1 MPVLTEAMRSTM
13 WSCLRWPLLVLGLG
27 VLYHVAVG
35 QPKHARFGLVTPSAL
50 AATLLWLD
58 RVGLFRRC
66 ARPNFASYSSTYGS
80 LRDRGADGPRS
91 TVSARPTQRAS

>member
-1 MPVLTEAMRSTM
+1 M

-50 AATLLWLD
+50 AATLLWLIAS
-58 RVGLFRRC
+58 GLFGGVHGQLRELQQDLRLAC
-66 ARPNFASYSSTYGS
+66 VIAVLIGAEIDGLSAAS
-80 LRDRGADGPRS
+80 
-91 TVSARPTQRAS
+91 PTRAT